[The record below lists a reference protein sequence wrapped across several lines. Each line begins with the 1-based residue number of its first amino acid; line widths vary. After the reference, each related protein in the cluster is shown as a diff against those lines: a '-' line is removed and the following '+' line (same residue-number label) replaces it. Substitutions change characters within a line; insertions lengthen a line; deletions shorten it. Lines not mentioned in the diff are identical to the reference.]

1 MQRIQIVK
9 DKHKKFV
16 LLVDD
21 VIFYYSDRKEDL
33 LRILQRLQKY
43 MDSHN

>member
-9 DKHKKFV
+9 DRQRKFV
-16 LLVDD
+16 LLIDD
-21 VIFYYSDRKEDL
+21 VIFYHSDRKEDL

-43 MDSHN
+43 VVAQH